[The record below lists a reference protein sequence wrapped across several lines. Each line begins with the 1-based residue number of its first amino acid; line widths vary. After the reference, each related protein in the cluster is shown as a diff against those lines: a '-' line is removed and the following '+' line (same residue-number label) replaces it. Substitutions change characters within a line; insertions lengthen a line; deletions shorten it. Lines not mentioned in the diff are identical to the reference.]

1 VTAHPKFINHWG
13 NFPSFSLGWNVHK
26 EGFWRDNDIINTIK
40 LRGGYGILG
49 NDAID
54 NFMFRS
60 SLVAGSNYPDGTYL
74 ILI

>member
-1 VTAHPKFINHWG
+1 MECTQ
-13 NFPSFSLGWNVHK
+13 
-26 EGFWRDNDIINTIK
+26 EGFWKDNDIINTIK